1 MFETTINIYRKLKQ
15 EEKSN
20 TMREIA
26 VTPMPSFWKLDIEEQ
41 KEGCQKAVRLTILT
55 INNNITKLTAARNVL
70 DK

>member
-26 VTPMPSFWKLDIEEQ
+26 VTPMPSFLEIRYRGAKRRLP
-41 KEGCQKAVRLTILT
+41 EGSQTNY
-55 INNNITKLTAARNVL
+55 IN
-70 DK
+70 D